1 MPTAKRPA
9 GDALAGKFAY
19 PGLDRVIH
27 EKARLGIMTSLVAH
41 PSGLAFTDLKD
52 LCDLTDG
59 NLNRHLDVLR
69 EAGHVE
75 IRKDTRGRRTKTMC
89 RVTARGRTRFLE
101 YLAELEQVVAAAASA
116 ARLDAEA
123 IRRLCP
129 AQT

>member
-1 MPTAKRPA
+1 MPTANRPA
-9 GDALAGKFAY
+9 ADASAGRFAY

-52 LCDLTDG
+52 LCGLTDG

-69 EAGHVE
+69 AAGHVE

-89 RVTARGRTRFLE
+89 QITARGRACFLE
-101 YLAELEQVVAAAASA
+101 YLAELEKVVSAAAKA
-116 ARLDAEA
+116 AKRNAAAVHHLSPAEA
-123 IRRLCP
+123 
-129 AQT
+129 